1 MQNDLSLGAIT
12 VSAPMLGFV
21 KNEDPKMK
29 TKPLCSKTK
38 THWSSL
44 SDVTL
49 SSPGIL
55 DKFFQQTFFCY
66 THFLI
71 PFVTFYYH

>member
-1 MQNDLSLGAIT
+1 MQKDLSLGAIT

-38 THWSSL
+38 THWSNA
-44 SDVTL
+44 
-49 SSPGIL
+49 
-55 DKFFQQTFFCY
+55 KAK
-66 THFLI
+66 TH
-71 PFVTFYYH
+71 